1 MGAPSKW
8 LRGLWLNR
16 KIGGAGR
23 HEREFGEAVS
33 ERVNVSSGSPYEPI
47 VGFSRAVRVG
57 NHRGGRRHHGGQ
69 RRQPGRVG
77 DPAAQTRAIIETIE
91 KALAAAGAS
100 LKDVIRTRVY
110 LVDIAHW
117 EAVGRVHGEVFSDIR
132 PANSIAQVSRFIDP
146 DWLVEIEVDAVIG
159 SDGG

>member
-1 MGAPSKW
+1 MTAST
-8 LRGLWLNR
+8 
-16 KIGGAGR
+16 A
-23 HEREFGEAVS
+23 ER
-33 ERVNVSSGSPYEPI
+33 RLVSSGSPYEPI
-47 VGFSRAVRVG
+47 VGYSRAVRVG
-57 NHRGGRRHHGGQ
+57 NQVAVAGTTAGSGGK
-69 RRQPGRVG
+69 PVAIG

-110 LVDIAHW
+110 LVDITHW
-117 EAVGRVHGEVFSDIR
+117 EAVGRVHGEFFSEIR
-132 PANSIAQVSRFIDP
+132 PANTTLQVSRFVDP